1 MAKRLAIYLILSFL
15 LAGLV
20 GCDRTPTPTPTP
32 TIIIGKPTTMAS
44 ATAPPTRAAPV
55 AVATPGPLLT
65 SEDRLLYV
73 RSGGF
78 WTSKADGTD
87 RGPLPLSHE
96 QLPLFSPP
104 KDPGRAWL
112 SPQEDRVAYL
122 VGGRAALWVAN
133 VDGTDNHQVV
143 EKLLPEGGDTDTLM
157 NFGQRLMFQEVVWTP
172 DEGKLA
178 FIGAPEG
185 QIDLFLV
192 DLERGDLIQVT
203 DDEQREDAFVWAP
216 EGGYLAFKSIDEYF
230 ANEFLYVV
238 KADGTGLTSISS
250 DPIAEAA
257 GRPSGSPLSG
267 IRGITWLDG
276 KTFFFYPLAPRGSAG
291 IWKADA
297 VAGTLEAI
305 TTERIADPDWSA
317 EARSWA
323 FGKQGEPGSLWV
335 LPLEGG
341 PAAEFTLSV
350 AEVLRAGLPTPL
362 ATEGAYS
369 PLWTPDGTQILYS
382 RGTEATAS
390 AWSFHLVP
398 PDGSGD
404 RELIRNVQPIQRDPP
419 EPGPAGKR
427 FWSPQG
433 DELLYSAAGRDYGV
447 LGGADLENW
456 WKIPLEGGLPK
467 QLTSLEKVFYLQ
479 SPQWSPDGKSLAF
492 VGFSYT
498 DRALHLWTVG
508 VEGGNVEK
516 VDAGVRWFH
525 WLKSD

>member
-1 MAKRLAIYLILSFL
+1 MAKRAAIYLILSFL
-15 LAGLV
+15 ISGFLVAGMV
-20 GCDRTPTPTPTP
+20 GCDGTPTPTPTPTP
-32 TIIIGKPTTMAS
+32 TIIIGKPATMAP

-87 RGPLPLSHE
+87 RGPLSLSRG
-96 QLPLFSPP
+96 QSPLFSPP

-112 SPQEDRVAYL
+112 SPQEDKMAYL

-133 VDGTDNHQVV
+133 VDGTDNCQVV
-143 EKLLPEGGDTDTLM
+143 ERLLPEEGETKTLM
-157 NFGQRLMFQEVVWTP
+157 QFGQRLVFQEMAWTA

-185 QIDLFLV
+185 QFDLFLV

-203 DDEQREDAFVWAP
+203 DDEQREDAFVWSP
-216 EGGYLAFKSIDEYF
+216 DGQYLAFKSIDEAF

-238 KADGTGLTSISS
+238 KADGTGLTPISS

-257 GRPSGSPLSG
+257 GRPSGSPLNG
-267 IRGITWLDG
+267 VQGITWLDE
-276 KTFFFYPLAPRGSAG
+276 KTLFFYPLAPRGSVG
-291 IWKADA
+291 IWKAD
-297 VAGTLEAI
+297 VIAGTVEAI
-305 TTERIADPDWSA
+305 TTERIADLDWSD
-317 EARSWA
+317 EARSWV
-323 FGKQGEPGSLWV
+323 FGKQGETGSLWV
-335 LPLEGG
+335 LTLEEG
-341 PAAEFTLSV
+341 PSAT
-350 AEVLRAGLPTPL
+350 LRAGLPTLL
-362 ATEGAYS
+362 ASGGAYS

-382 RGTEATAS
+382 RETEATA
-390 AWSFHLVP
+390 ATWSFHLVP
-398 PDGSGD
+398 PDGSVD
-404 RELIRNVQPIQRDPP
+404 RELVGNVQPIQRDPS

-467 QLTSLEKVFYLQ
+467 QLTNLEKVFYLQ

-525 WLKSD
+525 WLKSE